1 MRGAARARRG
11 RPSLIVDAT
20 PDATLADPKV
30 ASIDGV
36 FLYTAE
42 DLAAITRDAPWAAA
56 GAATSRE
63 KLLADAVRSFELR
76 LVE

>member
-1 MRGAARARRG
+1 M
-11 RPSLIVDAT
+11 DAT

-30 ASIDGV
+30 DAIDGV
-36 FLYTAE
+36 FLYTAD

-63 KLLADAVRSFELR
+63 KLLADAARAFELT
-76 LVE
+76 LAE